1 MTIIIV
7 DDNIG
12 VRTALCDALRLYG
25 FEVIGEA
32 SGGNEAVRLCHEL
45 QPEIVI
51 LDLRLPDMDGF
62 ATLHKIRENCESV
75 KSILLTS
82 SVDLPYD
89 EAKEAGFNTVLSKYD
104 SGLSNLIAAIHSLN
118 LPGY

>member
-7 DDNIG
+7 DDNVR

-32 SGGNEAVRLCHEL
+32 SGGYEAVRLCHEL

-62 ATLHKIRENCESV
+62 ETLHKIRENCESV

-82 SVDLPYD
+82 SLDLPYA
-89 EAKEAGFNTVLSKYD
+89 ESKEAGFNAVLSKYD
-104 SGLSNLIAAIHSLN
+104 AGISKLIAVIDSLN
-118 LPGY
+118 LSDH